1 MQYSLHFYMVQ
12 LPVVIRYTHIAFF
25 LKRSKN
31 REILQI
37 LSNEVAYN
45 SEDDLESIDENDE
58 EVTDLDNF
66 LNLCTEDLIDDI
78 LENIDNENFTQI
90 ISEFDNPLDKNI
102 SLINVEE
109 YPTLGTTNDSSP
121 RTIVTSLSTNI
132 TTNIP
137 VKITRSQK
145 RKNLLLFYLPQQQ
158 YINLH

>member
-1 MQYSLHFYMVQ
+1 MNKL
-12 LPVVIRYTHIAFF
+12 TD
-25 LKRSKN
+25 